1 MTSNTCSYNI
11 EHVFGS
17 RLTLPG
23 VVLLVL
29 VIAALGA
36 ARPSSG
42 AAPETR
48 YTVKPGDTLWAI
60 AEEHYAGDIREAV
73 WEIQDR
79 NNLTLATITPGQVL
93 MLP

>member
-1 MTSNTCSYNI
+1 MRSFI
-11 EHVFGS
+11 VEHVFGS

-23 VVLLVL
+23 VVLLLL

-48 YTVKPGDTLWAI
+48 YTVQPGDTLWAI
-60 AEEHYAGDIREAV
+60 AEAHYAGDAREAV
-73 WEIQDR
+73 WEIQER
-79 NNLTLATITPGQVL
+79 NDLSGATINPGQVL
-93 MLP
+93 VLP